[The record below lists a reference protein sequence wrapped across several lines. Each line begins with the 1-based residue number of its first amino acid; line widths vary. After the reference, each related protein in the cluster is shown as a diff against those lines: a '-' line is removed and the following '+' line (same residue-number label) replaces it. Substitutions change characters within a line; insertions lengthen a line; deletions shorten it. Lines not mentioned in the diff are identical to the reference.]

1 MPHRHVAT
9 STAPTAA
16 GPYSQAIDTGTMVFC
31 AGQVGIDP
39 ASGKL
44 VDGFAAQAER
54 VLRNIG
60 AVLDA
65 AGLDFSSVV
74 KTTVF
79 LVDVNDFPKL
89 NEIYAGF
96 FPDPP
101 PARSTIGVAA
111 LPGGALV
118 EVEAIAVRS
127 R

>member
-1 MPHRHVAT
+1 MPHRPVAT
-9 STAPTAA
+9 TTAPTAA

-39 ASGKL
+39 GSGKL
-44 VDGFAAQAER
+44 ADGFAAQAER

-89 NEIYAGF
+89 NEVYAGF
-96 FPDPP
+96 FPDPR

-118 EVEAIAVRS
+118 EIEAIAARS
-127 R
+127 G